1 MKKILVT
8 GALGFI
14 GQSLCKTLSKSGK
27 SVRGIV
33 RSQNSFS
40 KNPDIEYVSVGDI
53 VHKKDWKNMLVDI
66 DCIIHCAGRA
76 HIMSETKSDTLKI
89 YRSVNVDVTKRLAE
103 QAAAA
108 GVRRLIF
115 LSSIHVLGLDT
126 NNRKSFLHSDEINPI
141 ENYAISKYEAEQAL
155 LQISDKTAIETI
167 IIRSPLVYGP
177 SAPGNLAR
185 LIKLVSSNIP
195 LPFSRINNKR
205 SMVGIDNLVDLL
217 IRCID
222 HPDSAGKTFLIS
234 DGEDLSTPDLINHIA
249 SSMGQKAY
257 LFPVPMFLL
266 KFVSRILGKQREIDR
281 LVGSLKI
288 DSNYTRETLNWM
300 PPVSV
305 TEGIRRMVQD
315 K

>member
-8 GALGFI
+8 GALGFV

-33 RSQNSFS
+33 RSLNSFS
-40 KNPDIEYVSVGDI
+40 KNTNIEYVAVGDI
-53 VHKKDWKNMLVDI
+53 VYKKDWKNILVDI
-66 DCIIHCAGRA
+66 DCIVHCAGRA
-76 HIMSETKSDTLKI
+76 HIMNETKNDILKT
-89 YRSVNVDVTKRLAE
+89 YRSVNVDVTKQLAE

-108 GVRRLIF
+108 GVRRLVF
-115 LSSIHVLGLDT
+115 LSSIGVLGLDT
-126 NNRKSFLHSDEINPI
+126 NNRKSFLYSDEINPT

-155 LQISDKTAIETI
+155 LQISNKTSIETI

-185 LIKLVSSNIP
+185 LIKLVSSGIP
-195 LPFSRINNKR
+195 LPFSSINNKR

-222 HPDSAGKTFLIS
+222 HHDSAGKTFLIS

-249 SSMGQKAY
+249 SSMGRKAY
-257 LFPVPMFLL
+257 LFPVPLFLL
-266 KFVSRILGKQREIDR
+266 KFVSRIFGKQKEIDR
-281 LVGSLKI
+281 LIGSLKI
-288 DSNYTRETLNWM
+288 DSDYTREILNWT

-305 TEGIRRMVQD
+305 TEGIRRMVQG

>member
-27 SVRGIV
+27 SVRGII

-115 LSSIHVLGLDT
+115 LSSIGVLGLDT
-126 NNRKSFLHSDEINPI
+126 NNRKSFLQSDEINPI

-249 SSMGQKAY
+249 SSMGHKAY

>member
-33 RSQNSFS
+33 RSQNAFS

-53 VHKKDWKNMLVDI
+53 VHKKDWKNILVDI

-103 QAAAA
+103 EAAAA

-115 LSSIHVLGLDT
+115 LSSIGVLGLDT
-126 NNRKSFLHSDEINPI
+126 NNRKSFLQSDEINPI

-155 LQISDKTAIETI
+155 LQISDKTGIETI

-177 SAPGNLAR
+177 SARGNLAR

-205 SMVGIDNLVDLL
+205 SMIGIDNLIDLL
-217 IRCID
+217 IHCIN
-222 HPDSAGKTFLIS
+222 HPKAIGKTFLAS
-234 DGEDLSTPDLINHIA
+234 DDEDLSTPALIELIA
-249 SSMGQKAY
+249 SSFERKAY
-257 LFPVPMFLL
+257 LFPVPLFLL
-266 KFVSRILGKQREIDR
+266 KFLGLVFGKQKEINR
-281 LVGSLKI
+281 LTGSLRI
-288 DSNYTRETLNWM
+288 DNSYTKETLNWK
-300 PPVSV
+300 PPISV
-305 TEGIRRMVQD
+305 EEGIRRMIQE

>member
-33 RSQNSFS
+33 RSQNAFS

-53 VHKKDWKNMLVDI
+53 VHKKDWKNILVDI

-103 QAAAA
+103 EAAAA

-115 LSSIHVLGLDT
+115 LSSIGVLGLDT
-126 NNRKSFLHSDEINPI
+126 NNRKSFLQSDEINPI

-155 LQISDKTAIETI
+155 LQISDKTGIETI

-205 SMVGIDNLVDLL
+205 SMIGIDNLIDLL
-217 IRCID
+217 IHCIN
-222 HPDSAGKTFLIS
+222 HPKAIGKTFLAS
-234 DGEDLSTPDLINHIA
+234 DDEDLSTPALIELIA
-249 SSMGQKAY
+249 SSFERKAY
-257 LFPVPMFLL
+257 LFPVPLFLL
-266 KFVSRILGKQREIDR
+266 KFLGLVFGKQKEINR
-281 LVGSLKI
+281 LTGSLRI
-288 DSNYTRETLNWM
+288 DNSYTKETLNWK
-300 PPVSV
+300 PPISV
-305 TEGIRRMVQD
+305 EEGIRRMIQE

>member
-53 VHKKDWKNMLVDI
+53 VHKKDWKNILVDI

-108 GVRRLIF
+108 GVRRFIF
-115 LSSIHVLGLDT
+115 LSSIGVLGLDT
-126 NNRKSFLHSDEINPI
+126 NNRKSFLQSDEINPI

-205 SMVGIDNLVDLL
+205 SMIGIDNLIDLL
-217 IRCID
+217 IHCIN
-222 HPDSAGKTFLIS
+222 HPKAIGKIFLAS
-234 DGEDLSTPDLINHIA
+234 DDEDLSTPALIELIA
-249 SSMGQKAY
+249 SSFERKAY
-257 LFPVPMFLL
+257 LFPVPLFLL
-266 KFVSRILGKQREIDR
+266 KFLGLVFGKQKEINR
-281 LVGSLKI
+281 LTGSLRI
-288 DSNYTRETLNWM
+288 DNSYTKETLNWK
-300 PPVSV
+300 PPISV
-305 TEGIRRMVQD
+305 EEGIRRMIQE

>member
-53 VHKKDWKNMLVDI
+53 VHKKDWKNILVDI

-103 QAAAA
+103 EAAAA

-115 LSSIHVLGLDT
+115 LSSIGVLGLDT
-126 NNRKSFLHSDEINPI
+126 NNRKSFLQSDEINPI

-155 LQISDKTAIETI
+155 LQISDKTGIETI

-205 SMVGIDNLVDLL
+205 SMIGIDNLIDLL
-217 IRCID
+217 IHCIN
-222 HPDSAGKTFLIS
+222 HPKAIGKTFLAS
-234 DGEDLSTPDLINHIA
+234 DDEDLSTPALIELIA
-249 SSMGQKAY
+249 SSFERKAY
-257 LFPVPMFLL
+257 LFPVPLFLL
-266 KFVSRILGKQREIDR
+266 KFLGLVFGKQKEINR
-281 LVGSLKI
+281 LTGSLRI
-288 DSNYTRETLNWM
+288 DNSYTKETLNWK
-300 PPVSV
+300 PPISV
-305 TEGIRRMVQD
+305 EEGIRRMIQE

>member
-53 VHKKDWKNMLVDI
+53 VHKKDWKNILVDI

-115 LSSIHVLGLDT
+115 LSSIGVLGLDT
-126 NNRKSFLHSDEINPI
+126 NNRKSFLQSDEINPI

-222 HPDSAGKTFLIS
+222 HPNSAGKTFLIS

-249 SSMGQKAY
+249 SSMGHKAY

>member
-1 MKKILVT
+1 M
-8 GALGFI
+8 
-14 GQSLCKTLSKSGK
+14 
-27 SVRGIV
+27 
-33 RSQNSFS
+33 
-40 KNPDIEYVSVGDI
+40 
-53 VHKKDWKNMLVDI
+53 
-66 DCIIHCAGRA
+66 
-76 HIMSETKSDTLKI
+76 
-89 YRSVNVDVTKRLAE
+89 
-103 QAAAA
+103 
-108 GVRRLIF
+108 
-115 LSSIHVLGLDT
+115 DT
-126 NNRKSFLHSDEINPI
+126 NNRKSFLQSDEINPI

-222 HPDSAGKTFLIS
+222 HPNSAGKTFLIS

-249 SSMGQKAY
+249 SSMGHKAY

>member
-115 LSSIHVLGLDT
+115 LSSIGVLGLDT
-126 NNRKSFLHSDEINPI
+126 NNRKSFLQSDEINPI

-249 SSMGQKAY
+249 SSMGHKAY

>member
-40 KNPDIEYVSVGDI
+40 KNSDIEYVSVGDI
-53 VHKKDWKNMLVDI
+53 VHKKDWKNILVDI

-76 HIMSETKSDTLKI
+76 HIMSEKKSDALKI

-115 LSSIHVLGLDT
+115 LSSIGVLGLDT
-126 NNRKSFLHSDEINPI
+126 NNRKSFLQSDEINPI

-222 HPDSAGKTFLIS
+222 HPNSAGKTFLIS

-249 SSMGQKAY
+249 SSMGHKAY